1 MSPLRRS
8 SLGTGAVTA
17 AVSWRSWGRSRH
29 RGALFEGNVSLS
41 VRSCG
46 GLSGVGPDTGTP
58 FEVNTLADRGASLR
72 VELVRGDFGAATRF
86 EVRIVPTRRVT
97 SVSAMEATV
106 QSVPR
111 HSSVPADASGS
122 GRTCN
127 DFGPRRG
134 VTVPNLVSSALCH
147 GKIQLSLTCKMAAAE
162 TDGSAVEWSTSK
174 QGGVVPLRNLEC
186 HSERGRLHCPMAKR
200 SPVMT
205 PGSAPGEPA
214 PTFVW
219 CILCRRGA
227 SHVGRRNPDGCQHLL
242 TCLPPYSPSLW
253 EHSTW
258 PAGGVVT
265 AEYGPP
271 Q

>member
-1 MSPLRRS
+1 MWGVVRRWS
-8 SLGTGAVTA
+8 GYWDT
-17 AVSWRSWGRSRH
+17 
-29 RGALFEGNVSLS
+29 
-41 VRSCG
+41 VRSEHLG
-46 GLSGVGPDTGTP
+46 RP
-58 FEVNTLADRGASLR
+58 RGR
-72 VELVRGDFGAATRF
+72 TQVELVSEDTGAATRY

-134 VTVPNLVSSALCH
+134 VTVPNLASSALCH

-200 SPVMT
+200 SPGHDPRALPQANRRLPSSGASFADVALPM
-205 PGSAPGEPA
+205 SAGG
-214 PTFVW
+214 
-219 CILCRRGA
+219 ILMAASTCSRVCRR
-227 SHVGRRNPDGCQHLL
+227 
-242 TCLPPYSPSLW
+242 TLPRSG
-253 EHSTW
+253 STQRGQRAAW
-258 PAGGVVT
+258 
-265 AEYGPP
+265 
-271 Q
+271 